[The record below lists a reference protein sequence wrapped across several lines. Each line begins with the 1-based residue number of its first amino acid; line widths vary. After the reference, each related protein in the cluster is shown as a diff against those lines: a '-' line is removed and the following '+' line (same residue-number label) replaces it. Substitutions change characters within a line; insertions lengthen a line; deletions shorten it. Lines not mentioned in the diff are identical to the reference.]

1 MGCSSLSVAKVSAC
15 HREAITMLY
24 AITMLFYR
32 STHRDVRT
40 DPWVVFPLLHSD
52 IFVFFYFVFFS
63 FWNSAFQ
70 NTTFSP
76 LSDLITPLSL
86 FPPSFTSFQI
96 WPPPLSPSSSSAR
109 SQRCS
114 SCLDSASPPAL
125 KTWTPR
131 GSDDRRRANV
141 QVTMTWADEDG
152 AKRRLF
158 QESRLE
164 RLSDILNFFPFVIL
178 LQKLLSRWRLGYISL
193 PSDPRDEEI
202 SSCSKACVLL
212 L

>member
-76 LSDLITPLSL
+76 LSDLITSLFPSLIHLLPDLAPSPLSL
-86 FPPSFTSFQI
+86 LFLASLTAMQQLPGLRF
-96 WPPPLSPSSSSAR
+96 SSSAED
-109 SQRCS
+109 
-114 SCLDSASPPAL
+114 LDS
-125 KTWTPR
+125 
-131 GSDDRRRANV
+131 
-141 QVTMTWADEDG
+141 
-152 AKRRLF
+152 
-158 QESRLE
+158 E
-164 RLSDILNFFPFVIL
+164 RL
-178 LQKLLSRWRLGYISL
+178 R
-193 PSDPRDEEI
+193 
-202 SSCSKACVLL
+202 
-212 L
+212 